1 MIIYPAIDLRGGK
14 VVRLRE
20 GDPKQQTVFSE
31 DPVATARGWVD
42 AGAAWLHVVNL
53 DGAFGSANENLRV
66 LEQIARL
73 GVPVQ
78 FGGGLRD
85 LDAMRTAIDYGA
97 TRLVLGTVAVQ
108 SPDSV
113 RLAAEAFGEDAVC
126 VALDARNGVVVTHG
140 WQQATEIS
148 PMAMGLHHFALG
160 ARHAL
165 YTDVAR
171 DGGDLRG
178 GGIEELL
185 SLMYVETGGRSLV
198 VPELGEAK
206 AVPGDTAG
214 LARNLELEIELPHQ
228 PPDGIVGNQQAMV
241 MAIELP
247 PAVGKTLHQ
256 STGMGLPFVYVDG
269 PAPGSSLCKKMG
281 QAEAADAPAQNRD
294 THNPSGHEKHRDLR
308 PGNGRDY
315 VKPGRACQGA
325 NHASK
330 FPPFLQ

>member
-66 LEQIARL
+66 LEQIATL

-148 PMAMGLHHFALG
+148 PVAMGLQHFALG

-171 DGGDLRG
+171 DGGLAGVNVEATEALAR
-178 GGIEELL
+178 
-185 SLMYVETGGRSLV
+185 ETGLQVIASGGV
-198 VPELGEAK
+198 
-206 AVPGDTAG
+206 
-214 LARNLELEIELPHQ
+214 
-228 PPDGIVGNQQAMV
+228 
-241 MAIELP
+241 
-247 PAVGKTLHQ
+247 
-256 STGMGLPFVYVDG
+256 
-269 PAPGSSLCKKMG
+269 SSLQDVGRLALGGVVAGAIIGMALYRG
-281 QAEAADAPAQNRD
+281 EFTLEEALVAARAAER
-294 THNPSGHEKHRDLR
+294 
-308 PGNGRDY
+308 
-315 VKPGRACQGA
+315 
-325 NHASK
+325 
-330 FPPFLQ
+330 